1 MKNGKKDSS
10 AQEPEQQLDKEVAAR
25 RDLYEWVQSL
35 MTALVICIA
44 VFLFGVRLVDVSG
57 SSMWPTLHDGDKMLV
72 SDLFYKPKPGDVVVF
87 RSDTYDSEKALV
99 KRVVATGGQKINIDF
114 INGVVY
120 VDDQP
125 IVEDY
130 VAEPTYNKLD
140 FVGPQTV
147 PEGSIFVMGDNRNM
161 SNDSRDKRIGML
173 DERLILGRAIMIV
186 HPVDRL
192 GFIKR

>member
-1 MKNGKKDSS
+1 MILFVFFFRLISVRSVSMN
-10 AQEPEQQLDKEVAAR
+10 PT
-25 RDLYEWVQSL
+25 LYE
-35 MTALVICIA
+35 
-44 VFLFGVRLVDVSG
+44 
-57 SSMWPTLHDGDKMLV
+57 GDMMLV
-72 SDLFYKPKPGDVVVF
+72 SNLFYKPKPGDVVVF